1 MISKQTEE
9 KSYNVQIWVGLRVG
23 YSDEV
28 HPIKDVEELVD
39 EYVNEIKDCVTIT
52 PTQFR
57 YVNGNE
63 PGVIVG
69 YINYPR
75 FPQPPEELTKR
86 ALELGEILMCGLG
99 QNRVSVT
106 TPDKTYM
113 LERNECIQEGDEL
126 VALMTIRNVLGSPLF
141 EKGETYKVLNV
152 VDNFI
157 TINHILYANEHAD
170 FDLEWVMKNFKIK

>member
-1 MISKQTEE
+1 MKTVPT
-9 KSYNVQIWVGLRVG
+9 YNIQIWVGLRVG
-23 YSDEV
+23 YSDEIYT
-28 HPIKDVEELVD
+28 IKDVETLVD

-75 FPQPPEELTKR
+75 FPQSPEELTKR
-86 ALELGEILMCGLG
+86 ALDLAEILMCGLE

-106 TPDKTYM
+106 TPSDTYM
-113 LERNECIQEGDEL
+113 LENTGCIEKGDKL
-126 VALMTIRNVLGSPLF
+126 RCLKTVKNVLGQPLF
-141 EKGETYKVLNV
+141 EKGKTYEVLNV
-152 VDNFI
+152 DGKYV
-157 TINHILYANEHAD
+157 TLNHILYANEYVAYEMD
-170 FDLEWVMKNFKIK
+170 WVLKNFKL

>member
-1 MISKQTEE
+1 
-9 KSYNVQIWVGLRVG
+9 
-23 YSDEV
+23 
-28 HPIKDVEELVD
+28 
-39 EYVNEIKDCVTIT
+39 
-52 PTQFR
+52 
-57 YVNGNE
+57 
-63 PGVIVG
+63 
-69 YINYPR
+69 
-75 FPQPPEELTKR
+75 
-86 ALELGEILMCGLG
+86 
-99 QNRVSVT
+99 
-106 TPDKTYM
+106 M